1 MKILWNSCVPPKVC
15 IFAWEVW
22 WGKVLTMDQLKKGGF
37 QMASRCPL
45 CGKAEEV
52 LDHLLIHCP
61 SIWGLWFGLISLFQ
75 GFTGSALV

>member
-1 MKILWNSCVPPKVC
+1 M
-15 IFAWEVW
+15 
-22 WGKVLTMDQLKKGGF
+22 TMDQLKKRGF

-61 SIWGLWFGLISLFQ
+61 PFGDYGLGSFPFQ
-75 GFTGSALV
+75 GFTGSTPI